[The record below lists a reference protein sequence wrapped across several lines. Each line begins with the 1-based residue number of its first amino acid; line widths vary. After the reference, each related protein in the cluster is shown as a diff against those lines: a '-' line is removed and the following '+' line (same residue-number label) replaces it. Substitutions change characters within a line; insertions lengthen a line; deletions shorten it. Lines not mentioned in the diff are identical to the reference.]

1 MEKANIYANIP
12 MVIPQ
17 EIFQELFQ
25 SASFKIERIIS
36 KGQVTPPNH
45 WYDQPKN
52 EWIILLQGKAGLLF
66 AENQRMIELKPG
78 DYLNIPA
85 HCRHRV
91 EYTDMSGETIWLA
104 IHY

>member
-1 MEKANIYANIP
+1 MEKDNIYANIP
-12 MVIPQ
+12 LAIPE
-17 EIFQELFQ
+17 EICQELFQ

-36 KGQVTPPNH
+36 KGQATPPNF

-66 AENQRMIELKPG
+66 AENHRMIELKPG

-91 EYTDMSGETIWLA
+91 EYTDMAGETIWLA